1 MCVRM
6 CVLVL
11 NQMFFHQNFFNYIFF
26 YVCVGRQ
33 GSVGSQGPGDGTQV
47 IGLGGKHIY
56 SGSHLPALGFLA
68 K

>member
-26 YVCVGRQ
+26 MCVWGGRAVW
-33 GSVGSQGPGDGTQV
+33 GAR
-47 IGLGGKHIY
+47 
-56 SGSHLPALGFLA
+56 ALGMELRSSVLEASIFIQGATSLLWDS
-68 K
+68 